1 MVLPARGYVEG
12 VSPESSIPAVSGRS
26 FAWIVSVVAALG
38 GFLFGY
44 DTGVVS
50 GALLYI
56 RHGFGNLSSFEQDA
70 VVSGLLLGAAIG
82 AVIAGRVSDR
92 IGRRPTIIGISVLF
106 IVGILVIVVSPSLA
120 ILIVGRFLVGLAVGG
135 SSSVVIVFLSEVAPP
150 AQRGRIVSAN
160 QLMVT
165 AGIVVAYLVDYAF
178 SSGGDWRA
186 MFGVAFAPAA
196 LLGLG
201 MLAMPET
208 PRYLASHGKDED
220 ARRVLMRMLGTS
232 DEHEIEEELSKID
245 RDVAEGPR
253 WRALLAPNLRR
264 VLVVGIGL
272 AILQQITGINTV
284 IYFAPTLLN
293 DTGLGSSN
301 SILNSIP
308 IGTINVIA
316 TIVSLLIIDRVGRRP
331 LLVCSLAGMAL
342 SLLGLGI
349 AFELAGNTRSDLALT
364 FLVLYVGSF
373 AIGFGPL
380 FWLLISE
387 IYPGEVRGEANSVA
401 TAANWLAN
409 FAVALTFLD
418 LVEAVG
424 ESAVFWGF
432 GVISV
437 LSIVFTLRFV
447 PETRDKSL
455 EDLEQELG
463 TIAPE
468 PSAASA

>member
-1 MVLPARGYVEG
+1 VPKESTSSEPASGAFSGKGFAWV
-12 VSPESSIPAVSGRS
+12 VSG
-26 FAWIVSVVAALG
+26 VAALG

-82 AVIAGRVSDR
+82 AVIAGRISDR
-92 IGRRPTIIGISVLF
+92 VGRRPTIIATSLLF
-106 IVGILVIVVSPSLA
+106 ILGILVIVISQSLA
-120 ILIVGRFLVGLAVGG
+120 ELIVGRFLVGLAVGS
-135 SSSVVIVFLSEVAPP
+135 SSSVVIVFLSEISPP

-178 SSGGDWRA
+178 STSGDWRA

-208 PRYLASHGKDED
+208 PRYLASHGRDDD
-220 ARRVLMRMLGTS
+220 ARRVLMRMLGTT
-232 DEHEIEEELSKID
+232 DEGKIEEEMSHID
-245 RDVAEGPR
+245 RSISDPPR

-264 VLVVGIGL
+264 VLVVGMGL
-272 AILQQITGINTV
+272 AVLQQVTGINTV

-301 SILNSIP
+301 SILNAIP
-308 IGTINVIA
+308 IGAVNLIVTVIA
-316 TIVSLLIIDRVGRRP
+316 LVIIDKVGRRP
-331 LLVCSLAGMAL
+331 LLVSSLTGMTL
-342 SLLGLGI
+342 SLIGLGV
-349 AFELAGNTRSDLALT
+349 AFELSGSARSDLALT
-364 FLVLYVGSF
+364 FLILYVGSF
-373 AIGFGPL
+373 AIGFGPV
-380 FWLLISE
+380 FWLLIAE

-409 FAVALTFLD
+409 FVVALTFLD
-418 LVEAVG
+418 LVEAFG
-424 ESAVFWGF
+424 QSAVFWGF
-432 GVISV
+432 AVISV
-437 LSIVFTLRFV
+437 FSIVFTLRFV
-447 PETRDKSL
+447 PETQHKSL
-455 EDLEQELG
+455 EDLEEQLG
-463 TIAPE
+463 TLE

>member
-1 MVLPARGYVEG
+1 VAFVPAE
-12 VSPESSIPAVSGRS
+12 SPTPTLSGTR
-26 FAWIVSVVAALG
+26 FAWVVSAIAALG

-44 DTGVVS
+44 DTGVIS

-56 RHGFGNLSSFEQDA
+56 RHDLGNLSSFEQDS

-82 AVIAGRVSDR
+82 AVIAGRISDR
-92 IGRRPTIIGISVLF
+92 IGRRPTIIGTSALF
-106 IVGILVIVVSPSLA
+106 IVGILVIVLSHSLA
-120 ILIVGRFLVGLAVGG
+120 VLIVGRFLVGLAVGS
-135 SSSVVIVFLSEVAPP
+135 SSSVVIVFLSEVSPP
-150 AQRGRIVSAN
+150 AHRGRIVSAN

-178 SSGGDWRA
+178 STGGDWRA
-186 MFGVAFAPAA
+186 MFGIAFAPAA

-208 PRYLASHGKDED
+208 PRYLASHGRDED
-220 ARRVLMRMLGTS
+220 ARNVLARMLGTS
-232 DEHEIEEELSKID
+232 EQGKIDEELESID
-245 RDVAEGPR
+245 RSVTEPSR

-264 VLVVGIGL
+264 VLVVGVAL
-272 AILQQITGINTV
+272 AVLQQVTGINTV

-308 IGTINVIA
+308 IGAVNLIVTVI
-316 TIVSLLIIDRVGRRP
+316 SLMIIDRVGRRP
-331 LLVCSLAGMAL
+331 LLVSSLAGMTVTL
-342 SLLGLGI
+342 IGLGI
-349 AFELAGNTRSDLALT
+349 AFKLSGNLRSDLALT
-364 FLVLYVGSF
+364 FLILYVGSF
-373 AIGFGPL
+373 AIGFGPV

-409 FAVALTFLD
+409 FVVALTFLD
-418 LVEAVG
+418 LVEAFG
-424 ESAVFWGF
+424 ESAVFWAF
-432 GVISV
+432 AVLSV

-455 EDLEQELG
+455 EELEGELG
-463 TIAPE
+463 TARTE
-468 PSAASA
+468 PSAVGA